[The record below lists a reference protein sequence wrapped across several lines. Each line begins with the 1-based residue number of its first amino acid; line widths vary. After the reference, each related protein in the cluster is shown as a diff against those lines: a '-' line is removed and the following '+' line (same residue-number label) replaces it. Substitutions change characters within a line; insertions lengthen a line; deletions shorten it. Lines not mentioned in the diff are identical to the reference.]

1 MHQAVQCYEGTRWI
15 LRADLNGVMEEE
27 CWRQQS
33 RLFQT
38 ERKWC
43 LTEDDSLIRT
53 QYSLLLRADMMWL
66 IRTQYSL
73 LHRADMLWLIRT
85 QYILLHRADMLWWLP
100 WYQLCA
106 QMVSTFHWC
115 KLVQVSASLQVLLES
130 VLEEVIENIQGLV
143 STPLSQNHGP

>member
-1 MHQAVQCYEGTRWI
+1 MHQAVQCYEGTRRI

-73 LHRADMLWLIRT
+73 LHRADMLW
-85 QYILLHRADMLWWLP
+85 WLP

-106 QMVSTFHWC
+106 QMVSKFHWC

-130 VLEEVIENIQGLV
+130 VLVQDSQCIVVVGFEIEEVIENIQGLV